1 MYTFT
6 HISIRIRSHALYV
19 RMKRR
24 KKNTNISPATNS
36 SNNREWKKKIISNN
50 IHKFIGF
57 VRHTDTLTD
66 IEAEAHE
73 IDFSYEFISSRTL
86 TDGNCACIFEKRD
99 KQVQTYFTS
108 RLQNAGTIAYDTKG
122 RAFCL
127 IHIHFFHNINVLCL
141 VCTPVCMRVLFVFP
155 FFFFF

>member
-24 KKNTNISPATNS
+24 KKKYKHQSGHEQQQQP
-36 SNNREWKKKIISNN
+36 RMKKKIISNN